1 MSYLLLHVSMHLH
14 HLQGVL
20 TFYFAKVTKVLM
32 VTDSIKS
39 VEYNVHVFVVVVNDD
54 VDDDDDTF

>member
-1 MSYLLLHVSMHLH
+1 MHLH